1 MLIQEVVL
9 NTIVSSAAVT
19 SLRENLGLYWD
30 PAKRQ
35 NRGGVEFKVTVT
47 STQHNTEQERAGVL
61 VFLGF

>member
-35 NRGGVEFKVTVT
+35 KPKPGGGEFEVTVT
-47 STQHNTEQERAGVL
+47 STQHDTEQQRAGA
-61 VFLGF
+61 

>member
-35 NRGGVEFKVTVT
+35 KPGAGGEFEVTVT
-47 STQHNTEQERAGVL
+47 STQHDTEQERAGA
-61 VFLGF
+61 